1 MSIRSR
7 LLLLVLLA
15 IALPALLVGLR
26 FVDDRQKEIAKAI
39 AALSADAEDIA
50 GALHEKILGTAQL
63 HYGLARARDL
73 ETSDRAACSAFLSAV
88 REEYPQYTGI
98 LTIDP
103 DGQLFCDSLGTGRD
117 LDLRDRAYFQ
127 QALRQP
133 SGVVLEPAFGR
144 LTGISVLQIAYPARD
159 ASGELRFIL
168 LASLNLGKLLQD
180 RGNRATDMVFV
191 DSKGTVLAWHA
202 PPGRAPAAGSSIAE
216 TPLFDFVTAHSAGG
230 AGEALRAR
238 GDQEVW
244 AVAGNP
250 AMREAGLY
258 VLVGQPKD
266 ILVADANRGL
276 LEELTVLAIV
286 ALMLFLGVWFLAEI
300 GIRRQVARIGKMAE
314 SLGAGNLSARIP
326 APHPGGELGGLMT
339 VLNGAA
345 ESLERQR
352 AAIEDLN
359 QRLLQ
364 SQKMEAV
371 GQLTGGVAHDFN
383 NLLTVILGNA
393 EMLVEQ
399 LENRPELLA
408 LAETMMRATERGASL
423 TRSLLA
429 FARRQPLEP
438 RSIDVNQLLLQM
450 ENLLYRALGEHVECR
465 FVFGQDVWPAMI
477 DPAQLETA
485 ILNLTLNARDAM
497 PSGGHLT
504 VETANVH
511 LDEVYAERN
520 DDVNPGDYVMVA
532 VADSGSGMS
541 EEVLAHAFEPFFTTK
556 DVGKGT
562 GLGLSMVY
570 GFVKQ
575 TGGHIKIYSEI
586 GDGTIVKLYLPRSTL
601 PLADMTRA
609 AAALPRGRGE
619 TILAVEDDDMVRDHV
634 AGELKSL
641 GYKVLTAR
649 SGAEALEVLR
659 GDAEIDLLFS
669 DVVMPGGMSG
679 PQLAEQALR
688 LRPGLRVLYTSGYTE
703 NTVIHQGRVDPGV
716 QLLNKPYRRQDLA
729 VKLRTVL
736 RAPS

>member
-15 IALPALLVGLR
+15 IALPTLLGGLR
-26 FVDDRQKEIAKAI
+26 FVHDRQQEIAKAV
-39 AALSADAEDIA
+39 AALSVEADDIA
-50 GALHEKILGTAQL
+50 AAVHEKILGTAQL

-73 ETSDRAACSAFLSAV
+73 DTADRAACSAFLSAV
-88 REEYPQYTGI
+88 RAEYPQYTGI

-103 DGQLFCDSLGTGRD
+103 DGRLFCDSLGTGRD
-117 LDLRDRAYFQ
+117 LDLRDRGYFQ
-127 QALRQP
+127 QALRQS
-133 SGVVLEPAFGR
+133 SGVALEPTFGR

-159 ASGELRFIL
+159 AAGKLRFVL
-168 LASLNLGKLLQD
+168 LASLNLEKLLRD
-180 RGNRATDMVFV
+180 RGARETDMLFL
-191 DSKGTVLAWHA
+191 DGNGIVLAWHA
-202 PPGRAPAAGSSIAE
+202 PEARALSVGSSIAG

-230 AGEALRAR
+230 AGEALVN
-238 GDQEVW
+238 GHPEVW
-244 AVAGNP
+244 ALSGAP
-250 AMREAGLY
+250 EMREAGLY
-258 VLVGQPKD
+258 VLVGQPKAM
-266 ILVADANRGL
+266 LVADANRGL
-276 LEELTVLAIV
+276 LEELAVLAAV
-286 ALMLFLGVWFLAEI
+286 ALMLFFGVWFLAEV
-300 GIRRQVARIGKMAE
+300 GIRRQVARIGRMAE

-326 APHPGGELGGLMT
+326 SPHPRGELGGLMT

-352 AAIEDLN
+352 DAIADLN

-364 SQKMEAV
+364 SQKMEAI

-399 LENRPELLA
+399 LESRPELLA

-438 RSIDVNQLLLQM
+438 RSIDVNQLLLHM
-450 ENLLYRALGEHVECR
+450 ENLLHRALGEHIECR
-465 FVFGQDVWPAMI
+465 FVFGHDVGLAMI

-485 ILNLTLNARDAM
+485 ILNLALNARDAM
-497 PSGGHLT
+497 PRGGRLT

-511 LDEVYAERN
+511 LDEAYAERN
-520 DDVNPGDYVMVA
+520 DDVEPGDYVMIA
-532 VADSGSGMS
+532 VADSGCGMS

-575 TGGHIKIYSEI
+575 TGGHIKIYSEV
-586 GDGTIVKLYLPRSTL
+586 GEGTSVKLYLPRSSL

-609 AAALPRGRGE
+609 ASALPRGRGE

-634 AGELKSL
+634 ASELKAL
-641 GYKVLTAR
+641 GYVVLTAH
-649 SGAEALEVLR
+649 SGADALDVLR
-659 GDAEIDLLFS
+659 SDAKIDLLFS

-729 VKLRTVL
+729 VKLRGVL
-736 RAPS
+736 QTP

>member
-15 IALPALLVGLR
+15 ISLPAILVGLR
-26 FVDDRQKEIAKAI
+26 FFDDREREIADAI
-39 AALSADAEDIA
+39 ASLSVDADDIA
-50 GALHEKILGTAQL
+50 GALNEKILGTAQL
-63 HYGLARARDL
+63 LYGLGRARDL
-73 ETSDRAACSAFLSAV
+73 DTGDRAACSAFLAAV

-98 LTIDP
+98 LTINP

-117 LDLRDRAYFQ
+117 LDLRDRDYFQ
-127 QALRQP
+127 QASAQS

-144 LTGISVLQIAYPARD
+144 LTGISVLQIAHPVHD
-159 ASGELRFIL
+159 ASGDLKFIL
-168 LASLNLGKLLQD
+168 LASLNLPKLLQD
-180 RGNRATDMVFV
+180 RAVRKTETAFV
-191 DSKGTVLAWHA
+191 DTKGTVHAWQA
-202 PPGRAPAAGSSIAE
+202 ANGNGSAAGSSIVD
-216 TPLFDFVTAHSAGG
+216 TPLFRFAAAHDAGG
-230 AGEALRAR
+230 AGEIMRAS
-238 GDQEVW
+238 GDQAVW
-244 AVAGNP
+244 AVSGNP
-250 AMREAGLY
+250 AMRRAGLY

-266 ILVADANRGL
+266 ILVADANQGL
-276 LEELTVLAIV
+276 LEELSVLAAV

-300 GIRRQVARIGKMAE
+300 SIRRQVARIGKMAE
-314 SLGAGNLSARIP
+314 RLAAGDLHARI
-326 APHPGGELGGLMT
+326 ALPHPGGELGGLMT
-339 VLNGAA
+339 LLNGTA

-352 AAIEDLN
+352 DAIEELN
-359 QRLLQ
+359 QKLRQ

-393 EMLVEQ
+393 ELLVEQ
-399 LENRPELLA
+399 LGHQPALLGF
-408 LAETMMRATERGASL
+408 AETVMRATERGASL

-438 RSIDVNQLLLQM
+438 RSVEINQLLLRM
-450 ENLLYRALGEHVECR
+450 ESLLHRALGEQIECR
-465 FVFGQDVWPAMI
+465 FALDQEVWPAMV

-485 ILNLTLNARDAM
+485 LLNLALNGRDAM
-497 PSGGHLT
+497 SGGGQLT

-511 LDEVYAERN
+511 LDEVYAGQN
-520 DDVNPGDYVMVA
+520 DDVDPGDYVMVA
-532 VADSGSGMS
+532 VADSGSGMDAN
-541 EEVLAHAFEPFFTTK
+541 VLAHAFEPFFTTK

-570 GFVKQ
+570 GFIKQ
-575 TGGHIKIYSEI
+575 TGGHIKIYSEL
-586 GDGTIVKLYLPRSTL
+586 GDGTIVKLYLPRSSTA
-601 PLADMTRA
+601 PAGMTRA
-609 AAALPRGRGE
+609 VGALPRGSGE
-619 TILAVEDDDMVRDHV
+619 TILAVEDDEMVRVHV
-634 AGELKSL
+634 AGELNAL
-641 GYKVLTAR
+641 GYNVLTAR

-659 GDAEIDLLFS
+659 GNLTIDLLFS

-729 VKLRTVL
+729 AKLRAVL
-736 RAPS
+736 RGS

>member
-7 LLLLVLLA
+7 LLLLVSLA
-15 IALPALLVGLR
+15 IALPTLLGSLR
-26 FVDDRQKEIAKAI
+26 FIHDRQEEITKAI
-39 AALSADAEDIA
+39 TALSVDAEDIA
-50 GALHEKILGTAQL
+50 AVVNEKILGTAQL

-73 ETSDRAACSAFLSAV
+73 ETADRAACSAFLSAV

-98 LTIDP
+98 LTINP
-103 DGQLFCDSLGTGRD
+103 DGRLFCDSLGTGRD
-117 LDLRDRAYFQ
+117 LDLRDRGYFQ
-127 QALRQP
+127 QALRQS
-133 SGVVLEPAFGR
+133 SGVALEPTFGR
-144 LTGISVLQIAYPARD
+144 LTGISVLQIAYPARN
-159 ASGELRFIL
+159 AAGELRFVL
-168 LASLNLGKLLQD
+168 LASLNLEKLLQD
-180 RGNRATDMVFV
+180 RGPRETDMLFV
-191 DSKGTVLAWHA
+191 DRSGMVLAWHA
-202 PPGRAPAAGSSIAE
+202 PAGRARPAGSSIAG
-216 TPLFDFVTAHSAGG
+216 TPLFDFVMAHSAGG
-230 AGEALRAR
+230 AGEARVN
-238 GDQEVW
+238 GTQEVW
-244 AVAGNP
+244 ALSGNP

-276 LEELTVLAIV
+276 LEELAVLAIV
-286 ALMLFLGVWFLAEI
+286 ALMLFLGVWLLAEI

-326 APHPGGELGGLMT
+326 LPHPRGELGGLMT

-352 AAIEDLN
+352 DAIADLN
-359 QRLLQ
+359 HKLVQ

-393 EMLVEQ
+393 ELLVEQ
-399 LENRPELLA
+399 LEDRPELLA

-438 RSIDVNQLLLQM
+438 RSIDVNQLLLHM
-450 ENLLYRALGEHVECR
+450 ENLLHRALGEHIECR
-465 FVFGQDVWPAMI
+465 FVLGREIWPAMI

-485 ILNLTLNARDAM
+485 ILNLALNARDAM
-497 PSGGHLT
+497 PGGGRLT
-504 VETANVH
+504 VETASVH
-511 LDEVYAERN
+511 LDEVYAAQN
-520 DDVNPGDYVMVA
+520 DDVEPGDYVMVA

-541 EEVLAHAFEPFFTTK
+541 KEILARAFEPFYTTK

-575 TGGHIKIYSEI
+575 TGGHIKIYSEV
-586 GDGTIVKLYLPRSTL
+586 GEGTSVKLYLPRSSL
-601 PLADMTRA
+601 PLADMSRA
-609 AAALPRGRGE
+609 GTALPRGCGE
-619 TILAVEDDDMVRDHV
+619 TILAVEDDDLVRAHV
-634 AGELKSL
+634 AAELTAL
-641 GYKVLTAR
+641 GYEVLTAH
-649 SGAEALEVLR
+649 SGVDALQVLR
-659 GDAEIDLLFS
+659 SDAKIDLLFS
-669 DVVMPGGMSG
+669 DVVMPGGISG

-729 VKLRTVL
+729 VKLRAVL
-736 RAPS
+736 QAP